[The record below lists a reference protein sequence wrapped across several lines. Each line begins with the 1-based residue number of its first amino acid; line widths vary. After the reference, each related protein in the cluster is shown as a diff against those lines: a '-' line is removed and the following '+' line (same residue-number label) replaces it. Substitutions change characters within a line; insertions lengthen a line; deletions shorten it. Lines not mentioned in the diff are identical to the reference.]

1 MVVGKSPACRKPTT
15 GLTTLYL
22 LWVTMETVPYSALGN
37 LKKASEKLRVESWAT
52 EVASG
57 LSQWDITL
65 EITHKRSSFGE
76 RENESV
82 FTTNW
87 HSAGEA
93 ICSRMGRYR
102 LSCAKLGRDSQLRHS
117 ETDYLHFQAPLSLS
131 SEKGAWWEFP
141 AIWVLVRLE
150 TP

>member
-1 MVVGKSPACRKPTT
+1 MVAGKSPAYSTT
-15 GLTTLYL
+15 GLTTLYF
-22 LWVTMETVPYSALGN
+22 LWVTMETVSYSALGN
-37 LKKASEKLRVESWAT
+37 LKKASENLRVEAT

-82 FTTNW
+82 FTTNQ

-102 LSCAKLGRDSQLRHS
+102 LSCAKPGRDSQLRHS

-131 SEKGAWWEFP
+131 SEKGA
-141 AIWVLVRLE
+141 
-150 TP
+150 